1 MHDDVCMIVE
11 TSIHSFSL
19 WHHFANKV
27 DFDAIDF
34 TDLARSM
41 GYQGI
46 SLSLNDINYRH
57 LGGREDDRMDR
68 LSRHLKS
75 HEMKLEVD
83 TSNTTPVHMSE
94 MLKVANRMGA
104 TSLRTYTHYRGDID
118 QMIKKTALDLKEV
131 MDESSDLG
139 IIIVL
144 ENHED
149 FTGPELIKIIEL
161 VNHPN
166 LKILYDY
173 GNSQMVLED
182 PMTALEAVLP
192 HVYSV
197 HFKDHVMIRA
207 EDAGQLTVAGVPV
220 GEGFLPLS
228 DLTRRLLFQGLRRF
242 TFENVWA
249 YSAPIQKGRMPLKG
263 VYLGAGAF
271 KYLDP
276 PFDPK
281 RVVLGK
287 SEFSSGR
294 LIELESAALQRG
306 HASFHKVLKNC
317 GATGDWVK

>member
-1 MHDDVCMIVE
+1 
-11 TSIHSFSL
+11 
-19 WHHFANKV
+19 
-27 DFDAIDF
+27 
-34 TDLARSM
+34 
-41 GYQGI
+41 
-46 SLSLNDINYRH
+46 
-57 LGGREDDRMDR
+57 
-68 LSRHLKS
+68 
-75 HEMKLEVD
+75 MKLEVD
-83 TSNTTPVHMSE
+83 TSNTAPVHMSE

-118 QMIKKTALDLKEV
+118 QMIKKTASDLKEV
-131 MDESSDLG
+131 MDEASDLG

-149 FTGPELIKIIEL
+149 FTGPELVKIIEL

-220 GEGFLPLS
+220 GEGFLPLA

-263 VYLGAGAF
+263 VHLGEGVFTYLN
-271 KYLDP
+271 P
-276 PFDPK
+276 PFDPE
-281 RVVLGK
+281 RVVLRK
-287 SEFSSGR
+287 SKLSSDR
-294 LIELESAALQRG
+294 LVGLERAALQRG
-306 HASFHKVLKNC
+306 HACFQKVLKNC
-317 GATGDWVK
+317 GATGNWVI